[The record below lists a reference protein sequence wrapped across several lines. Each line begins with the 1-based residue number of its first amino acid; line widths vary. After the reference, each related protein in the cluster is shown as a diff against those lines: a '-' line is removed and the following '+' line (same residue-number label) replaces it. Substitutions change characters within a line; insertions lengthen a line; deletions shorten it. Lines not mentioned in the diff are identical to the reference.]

1 MKNLETLSRLPELL
15 GEIEGFKPAA
25 ERLLGAVDQLT
36 SSDIPAL
43 GRTTTTAAAAASHIE
58 SFYTAVETVLMRISA
73 VFGNNL
79 QAERRHS
86 DLPRKMTLPVSG
98 LRPAV
103 ISSDTYGRLDEL
115 MRFRH
120 FKRYCFQLEYDWDR
134 LEYLIALVRRAAPG
148 IIREFDT
155 FRAYAE
161 GLANRLE
168 GD

>member
-79 QAERRHS
+79 RAESRHS
-86 DLPRKMTLPVSG
+86 DLLHKMTLPVSG

-120 FKRYCFQLEYDWDR
+120 FKRYYFQLEYDWDR

-155 FRAYAE
+155 FRAYVE

>member
-25 ERLLGAVDQLT
+25 ERLLGAFDQLT
-36 SSDIPAL
+36 SSDILTL

-86 DLPRKMTLPVSG
+86 DLLRRMTLPVSG

-103 ISSDTYGRLDEL
+103 ISSGTYGRLDEL

-120 FKRYCFQLEYDWDR
+120 FKRYYFQLEYDWDR

-155 FRAYAE
+155 FRAYVE

>member
-1 MKNLETLSRLPELL
+1 MKLSPAYPNCWAKSKHSNRLPNDL
-15 GEIEGFKPAA
+15 P
-25 ERLLGAVDQLT
+25 GAVDQLT

-58 SFYTAVETVLMRISA
+58 SFYTAVETVLMR
-73 VFGNNL
+73 
-79 QAERRHS
+79 
-86 DLPRKMTLPVSG
+86 
-98 LRPAV
+98 
-103 ISSDTYGRLDEL
+103 
-115 MRFRH
+115 FRH
-120 FKRYCFQLEYDWDR
+120 FKRYYFQLEYDWDR

-155 FRAYAE
+155 FRAYVE